1 MKTAFFRTVFLL
13 LTLGFVSV
21 VLTATAREE
30 KPPKSKNENRHI
42 FLGTDRSES
51 LPPRPRMPAHIA
63 IECMYEA
70 AGESLSFQFFEEMG
84 GVTVTVVNTTTG
96 EMFFDVC
103 SSTPGSCRTALS
115 GDAGAYAIVLEDDL
129 GRTYSGSFTL

>member
-1 MKTAFFRTVFLL
+1 
-13 LTLGFVSV
+13 
-21 VLTATAREE
+21 
-30 KPPKSKNENRHI
+30 
-42 FLGTDRSES
+42 
-51 LPPRPRMPAHIA
+51 MPAHIA
-63 IECMYEA
+63 IECIYEA

-84 GVTVTVVNTTTG
+84 GVTVTVVNTSTG

-115 GDAGAYAIVLEDDL
+115 GDAGAYAIILEDDL

>member
-21 VLTATAREE
+21 ALTATAHEE
-30 KPPKSKNENRHI
+30 KPSQKENQHI
-42 FLGTDRSES
+42 SLRTDRL
-51 LPPRPRMPAHIA
+51 LPPRPRMPERTA

-84 GVTVTVVNTTTG
+84 GVTVTVVNTSTG
-96 EMFFDVC
+96 ELFFDVC

>member
-30 KPPKSKNENRHI
+30 KPSKGNTHI
-42 FLGTDRSES
+42 PIRKERLNPT
-51 LPPRPRMPAHIA
+51 PITPRMPPRVA

-70 AGESLSFQFFEEMG
+70 ASESLSFQFFEEMG

>member
-13 LTLGFVSV
+13 LTLGFVFAA
-21 VLTATAREE
+21 LAATAHEE
-30 KPPKSKNENRHI
+30 KKSNKRNDHAIRIKKEQNQTPI
-42 FLGTDRSES
+42 G
-51 LPPRPRMPAHIA
+51 PRMPERTA

-70 AGESLSFQFFEEMG
+70 ASESLSFQFFEAMG

-96 EMFFDVC
+96 EMFFDCC
-103 SSTPGSCRTALS
+103 SSTPGACRVALS
-115 GDAGAYAIVLEDDL
+115 GDAGAYSIFLEDDF